1 MATSATLEKLNS
13 LLGVNDMSLAEIK
26 FVLKHWDDA
35 PRKVRNTN
43 VIASVK
49 LLDKIPPGVQ
59 VELVQASDRATRAI
73 GELLCVEVQDMILDG
88 EDYGDDLAVVERL
101 AAKLTHISEKL
112 WRHFAS
118 LVKSADLSAR
128 TVKALTARTDCPPLF
143 AKAAGLTKAEFEKGQ
158 AKAAV
163 GSRPVRKTAEA
174 TVKAVKKPHVG
185 DDEDFKDS
193 KRVAKAARTVKR
205 PRT

>member
-1 MATSATLEKLNS
+1 MTTNATLEKLDAMVGN
-13 LLGVNDMSLAEIK
+13 NDLTLAEIK

-35 PRKVRNTN
+35 ARKLRNTN

-49 LLDKIPPGVQ
+49 AMDKIPAAVQ
-59 VELVQASDRATRAI
+59 IELIQSSDRATRAI
-73 GELLCVEVQDMILDG
+73 GELLCVEAQDMILKG
-88 EDYGDDLAVVERL
+88 EDYGNDLAIVERL
-101 AAKLTHISEKL
+101 AAKLTHISDMM

-118 LVKSADLSAR
+118 LAKSSDLSAR
-128 TVKALTARTDCPPLF
+128 TVKALTARRDCPPAF

-163 GSRPVRKTAEA
+163 GSRPVRKTAET
-174 TVKAVKKPHVG
+174 TVKAAKKPSVG

-193 KRVAKAARTVKR
+193 KRVASAARTVKR